1 MKINEI
7 MESITASGFATFAH
21 NMTAKEGPI
30 KRASPISKKK
40 KKKKTNENFEV
51 GASVVHKGESS
62 TGGTFEVVAV
72 NSDGTIDIKD
82 SKGKLIKKV
91 NASSFLPAG
100 QKPVGVDY

>member
-1 MKINEI
+1 MKINDI
-7 MESITASGFATFAH
+7 MESITSGGFATFVP

-30 KRASPISKKK
+30 KRVSPISK

-72 NSDGTIDIKD
+72 NSDGTIDVKD

-100 QKPVGVDY
+100 QKPVGIDY

>member
-7 MESITASGFATFAH
+7 MESIGAGGFATVAH
-21 NMTAKEGPI
+21 NMTATKPI
-30 KRASPISKKK
+30 KRASPISK

-72 NSDGTIDIKD
+72 NSDGTIDVKD
-82 SKGKLIKKV
+82 SKGKLIKNV
-91 NASSFLPAG
+91 NASSFLPTG

>member
-1 MKINEI
+1 MKINDI
-7 MESITASGFATFAH
+7 MESITSGGFAAVVH

-30 KRASPISKKK
+30 KRVSPISK

-51 GASVVHKGESS
+51 GASVVHKGETA

-72 NSDGTIDIKD
+72 NSNGTIDVKD
-82 SKGKLIKKV
+82 SKGKLIKNV

-100 QKPVGVDY
+100 QKPVGIDY